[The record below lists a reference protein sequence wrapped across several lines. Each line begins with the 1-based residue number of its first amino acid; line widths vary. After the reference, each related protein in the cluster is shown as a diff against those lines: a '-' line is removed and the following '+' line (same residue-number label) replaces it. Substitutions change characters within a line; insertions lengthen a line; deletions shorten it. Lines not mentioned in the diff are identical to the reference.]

1 MIWQKISNS
10 CNLPQFFLTQHRI
23 LDLSYNN
30 LVKLPSN
37 PPLDFPRLV
46 KLSLKKNNLKG
57 LSGIEK
63 FQSLTYLK
71 LSRNDLSSLGEIKK
85 LSNLKTIKGIS
96 LYRNPV
102 SDSTNPK
109 EYIQTLVTV
118 CPNLESLD
126 HIPIQTLWEK
136 HF

>member
-1 MIWQKISNS
+1 MIA
-10 CNLPQFFLTQHRI
+10 RI

-37 PPLDFPRLV
+37 PPLDFSRLV
-46 KLSLKKNNLKG
+46 KLSLKKNNLKS
-57 LSGIEK
+57 LSGVER

-71 LSRNDLSSLGEIKK
+71 LSRNELTGLAEIRK
-85 LSNLKTIKGIS
+85 LQVLKNIKGIS

-102 SDSTNPK
+102 SESTSPK
-109 EYIQTLVTV
+109 DYIQTLVSV

-126 HIPIQTLWEK
+126 HIPI
-136 HF
+136 